1 MAGRR
6 KERLFQFSLYG
17 LDTNLLVVLFFVM
30 IFGFIMIYSA
40 SYYTAGLSQA
50 YNHDPMYLLKNQVIY
65 SILGIIVM
73 LLVSCVN
80 YHDTATIWTDTGQSH
95 NSSWSRYQSCLSA
108 QAA

>member
-40 SYYTAGLSQA
+40 SYYTAG
-50 YNHDPMYLLKNQVIY
+50 
-65 SILGIIVM
+65 
-73 LLVSCVN
+73 
-80 YHDTATIWTDTGQSH
+80 
-95 NSSWSRYQSCLSA
+95 A
-108 QAA
+108 QPGRITMIPCIC